1 MKTILEKTTISSKTE
16 FVFPINDQRIKFED
30 SGIKDVIQGS
40 GDSKALML
48 ILSAELQISSV
59 IGPIQRNDSSA
70 GDLNLD
76 LSCLSWAMGCSN
88 LPRIFTTKYVLNM
101 Y

>member
-1 MKTILEKTTISSKTE
+1 M
-16 FVFPINDQRIKFED
+16 FPTNDQRIEFEE

-88 LPRIFTTKYVLNM
+88 LPHIFTTKDVLNM

>member
-1 MKTILEKTTISSKTE
+1 MIPQQAYLTISSKTE
-16 FVFPINDQRIKFED
+16 FVFPTNDQRIEFEE

-70 GDLNLD
+70 GVY
-76 LSCLSWAMGCSN
+76 S
-88 LPRIFTTKYVLNM
+88 I
-101 Y
+101 

>member
-88 LPRIFTTKYVLNM
+88 LPRIFTTKDVLA
-101 Y
+101 

>member
-1 MKTILEKTTISSKTE
+1 M
-16 FVFPINDQRIKFED
+16 FPTNDQWIEFED
-30 SGIKDVIQGS
+30 SGIKDVMIQGS

-70 GDLNLD
+70 GVYTLT

-88 LPRIFTTKYVLNM
+88 VL
-101 Y
+101 

>member
-1 MKTILEKTTISSKTE
+1 M
-16 FVFPINDQRIKFED
+16 FPTNDQRIEFEE

-70 GDLNLD
+70 GVYTLN

-88 LPRIFTTKYVLNM
+88 VLNILLLNM

>member
-1 MKTILEKTTISSKTE
+1 M
-16 FVFPINDQRIKFED
+16 FPTNDQRIEFEE

-70 GDLNLD
+70 GDLNKPGPL
-76 LSCLSWAMGCSN
+76 LLVMGNGFLESATH
-88 LPRIFTTKYVLNM
+88 IY